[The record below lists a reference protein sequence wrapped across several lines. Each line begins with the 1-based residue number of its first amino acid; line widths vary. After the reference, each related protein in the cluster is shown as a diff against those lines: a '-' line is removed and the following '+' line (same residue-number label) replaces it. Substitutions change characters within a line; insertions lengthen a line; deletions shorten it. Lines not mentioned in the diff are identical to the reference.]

1 MNSLRAEESRIR
13 AAYERREAAAAHC
26 PWFDHGQL
34 FIVQQLERRIWA
46 SLRLHGLAPLQSRRI
61 LEVGCGTGHW
71 LRQFIQW
78 GASPENLTGV
88 DLLEGRVTQA
98 KRLCSSHVKIHRA
111 NAATLD
117 FADASFDL
125 VFQGTVFT
133 SILDSELK
141 AQVAAEMIRVTKD
154 DGLILWYDFRVDN
167 PWNPDVRG
175 VNRHEIQRLFPAC
188 RVTLRRVTLAPPLV
202 RRLAPYSW
210 MGCYLL
216 EKIPWLCTHYLGAIR
231 KLPQP

>member
-46 SLRLHGLAPLQSRRI
+46 SLRLHRLAPLQSRRI

-71 LRQFIQW
+71 LRQFILW
-78 GASPENLTGV
+78 GANPENLTGV
-88 DLLEGRVTQA
+88 DLLEWRVIEA
-98 KRLCSSHVKIHRA
+98 RRLSPATVKIHRA

-210 MGCYLL
+210 VGCYLL
-216 EKIPWLCTHYLGAIR
+216 EKIPSLCTHYLGAIR
-231 KLPQP
+231 KLPRP

>member
-13 AAYERREAAAAHC
+13 AAYERRAATDAHC
-26 PWFDHGQL
+26 PWFDHGHL
-34 FIVQQLERRIWA
+34 FMVQQLERRIWA
-46 SLRLHGLAPLQSRRI
+46 SLRLHGLDPLQSRRI

-111 NAATLD
+111 NAASLD

-141 AQVAAEMIRVTKD
+141 AQ
-154 DGLILWYDFRVDN
+154 
-167 PWNPDVRG
+167 
-175 VNRHEIQRLFPAC
+175 
-188 RVTLRRVTLAPPLV
+188 LRRVTLAPPVV

-216 EKIPWLCTHYLGAIR
+216 EKIPWLCTHYLGVIQKPR
-231 KLPQP
+231 Q